1 MKKTLI
7 ILALL
12 FSLSNLKGQNKS
24 ANISSFD
31 SDWKFHRGN
40 YYGAESPNFDD
51 SNWRKID
58 VPHDWSIE
66 NLPNSSSPFS
76 PDAVSSVSGGFTVGG
91 MGIYRK
97 TFQVLG
103 NEQINNKISLQFD
116 GVYMNAEVWING
128 VLIGRHP
135 YGYTSFVFDIT
146 DKIKRNSKNVCVV
159 KVMNEGENSRWYSG
173 SGIYRHVWLIQK
185 ATVHVA
191 TWGTKIITPSISA
204 SEGSVAISSR
214 IINDNETSKKILIK
228 STIEDFGG
236 KIVNVSEKNIEIQAK
251 DTLDVEVL
259 NQVFSPKLW
268 SVDSPILYTVKTEI
282 ISENQVVETI
292 KNKFGFRT
300 IAFDVKKGFSLN
312 GVQMKLKGGCFH
324 HDNGPLGAKAYD
336 RAEFRKV
343 ELLKNN
349 GYNAIRCTHNPPSE
363 AFLNACDSLGML
375 VIDEAF
381 DMWNDEKKPFDYHLY
396 FSNWWQ
402 RDLTAM
408 IERDRNHPSII
419 LWSIGNEIPN
429 MESSAVVEVSKMLK
443 NFVHQLDP
451 TRPVTAAVN
460 GLSDKKDAF
469 FATLDIAGYNYAS
482 GGDHLVNDIYAK
494 DHDRVPNRIMLGT
507 ESYPL
512 ESFASWMAV
521 LDHPYL
527 IGDFVWTAIDH
538 IGEASIGWRGYMQEQ
553 NFYPWNI
560 AYCGDIDICGWKR
573 PQSYY
578 RDVLWKK
585 DQVSLFVVAPKPSFP
600 LNPARES
607 WSKWHWHDYLSD
619 WNWDGY
625 ENKPMEIVVFSSCEE
640 VELFQNGKSLGIR
653 KSDRSNEFTNKWQV
667 NYSKGTLK
675 AVGYSN
681 KKPVQSYELKSATN
695 PTSISLSADRNEIKA
710 DGQDLSYITV
720 KLEDLEH
727 ITNPKIDNLVEFD
740 IEGPATIVGIGNG
753 NPTSVQSFQA
763 NQVTTWKGRCLLI
776 IKSKNVA
783 GKIIVRA
790 KTDKIKM
797 GVLELSAK

>member
-1 MKKTLI
+1 MKKTFTIII
-7 ILALL
+7 IL
-12 FSLSNLKGQNKS
+12 FSILNLKGQNKS
-24 ANISSFD
+24 ASISSFD

-40 YYGAESPNFDD
+40 YFGAESLNFND

-58 VPHDWSIE
+58 IPHDWSIE
-66 NLPNSSSPFS
+66 NIPNTSSPFS
-76 PDAVSSVSGGFTVGG
+76 PNAVSSVSGGFTVGG
-91 MGIYRK
+91 TGIYRK
-97 TFQVLG
+97 TFQVSDDG
-103 NEQINNKISLQFD
+103 FNDKILLQFD
-116 GVYMNAEVWING
+116 GVYMNSEVWING
-128 VLIGRHP
+128 VLIGKHP
-135 YGYTSFVFDIT
+135 YGYTSFVYDIT

-185 ATVHVA
+185 ANVHIA
-191 TWGTKIITPSISA
+191 PWGTKITTPSISL
-204 SEGSVAISSR
+204 SKGIVQTTTR
-214 IINDNETSKKILIK
+214 LINQNDYTKKIVIK
-228 STIEDFGG
+228 TSIEDFEG
-236 KIVNVSEKNIEIQAK
+236 KILNSAEKNIEIKAK
-251 DTLDVEVL
+251 DTLDIESK
-259 NQVFSPKLW
+259 NQVLSPKLW
-268 SVDSPILYTVKTEI
+268 SVDSPILYRLRTEI
-282 ISENQVVETI
+282 LSDNKVIETVT
-292 KNKFGFRT
+292 NKFGFRT
-300 IAFDVKKGFSLN
+300 IAFDVKTGFSLN
-312 GVQMKLKGGCFH
+312 GISMKLKGGCFH

-349 GYNAIRCTHNPPSE
+349 GYNAIRCSHNPPSE

-396 FSNWWQ
+396 FSNWWK

-429 MESSAVVEVSKMLK
+429 MESPNVIGVSTMLK
-443 NFVHQLDP
+443 NLVHQLDP

-460 GLSDKKDAF
+460 GLSEKKDAF
-469 FATLDIAGYNYAS
+469 FSTLDIAGYNYAS
-482 GGDHLVNDIYAK
+482 GGDHLINDIYAK
-494 DHDRVPNRIMLGT
+494 DHIRVPERIMLGT

-521 LDHPYL
+521 IDHPYL

-538 IGEASIGWRGYMQEQ
+538 IGEASIGWRGYWQEQ
-553 NFYPWNI
+553 DFYPWNI
-560 AYCGDIDICGWKR
+560 SYSGDIDICGWKR

-578 RDVLWKK
+578 RDVLWKTN
-585 DQVSLFVVAPKPSFP
+585 QVSLFVVAPKPSFP

-640 VELFQNGKSLGIR
+640 VELFQNGKSLGIK
-653 KSDRSNEFTNKWQV
+653 KSDRNNEFTNKWQV
-667 NYSKGTLK
+667 NYSRGILK
-675 AVGYSN
+675 AVGYTN
-681 KKPVQSYELKSATN
+681 KKATQSYELKSASN
-695 PTSISLSADRNEIKA
+695 PTNITLSADKYEMKA

-720 KLEDLEH
+720 QLKDSQNN
-727 ITNPKIDNLVEFD
+727 TNPKIDKLLQFEV
-740 IEGPATIVGIGNG
+740 EGPATIVGISNG

-763 NQVTTWKGRCLLI
+763 NQIFTWKGRCLLI
-776 IKSKNVA
+776 LKSKNVA
-783 GKIIVRA
+783 GKITVKA
-790 KTDKIKM
+790 KTENIKL
-797 GVLELSAK
+797 GIIELSSK